1 MSLRKSH
8 ITWEKELQNWLS
20 KKLKRKFQL
29 IWVLSKKKLWEKLK
43 IKEYKISI
51 ILVIIWKILLSTAR
65 IRDIMVVVIQVLVI
79 QAMVEVIQD
88 MEDMEDMDMDMVT
101 HTVNN
106 IAIVNLQQENLL
118 TNSLPQ
124 AET

>member
-1 MSLRKSH
+1 M
-8 ITWEKELQNWLS
+8 
-20 KKLKRKFQL
+20 
-29 IWVLSKKKLWEKLK
+29 
-43 IKEYKISI
+43 
-51 ILVIIWKILLSTAR
+51 AR

-88 MEDMEDMDMDMVT
+88 MEDTEDMDMDMVT

>member
-1 MSLRKSH
+1 
-8 ITWEKELQNWLS
+8 
-20 KKLKRKFQL
+20 
-29 IWVLSKKKLWEKLK
+29 LK

-51 ILVIIWKILLSTAR
+51 ILVIIWKILLSMAR
-65 IRDIMVVVIQVLVI
+65 IRDMVMDIQVLVI
-79 QAMVEVIQD
+79 QAAMVVVIQD

-101 HTVNN
+101 HMVNN

-118 TNSLPQ
+118 INSLPQ

>member
-1 MSLRKSH
+1 M
-8 ITWEKELQNWLS
+8 
-20 KKLKRKFQL
+20 
-29 IWVLSKKKLWEKLK
+29 K

-51 ILVIIWKILLSTAR
+51 ILVIIWKILLSMAR

-88 MEDMEDMDMDMVT
+88 MEDTEDMDMDMVT

>member
-1 MSLRKSH
+1 M
-8 ITWEKELQNWLS
+8 
-20 KKLKRKFQL
+20 
-29 IWVLSKKKLWEKLK
+29 K

-51 ILVIIWKILLSTAR
+51 ILVIIWKILLSMAR
-65 IRDIMVVVIQVLVI
+65 ILDMVMDIQVLVI
-79 QAMVEVIQD
+79 QAAMVVVIQD

-118 TNSLPQ
+118 INSLPQ

>member
-51 ILVIIWKILLSTAR
+51 ILVIIWKILLSMAR

-88 MEDMEDMDMDMVT
+88 MEDTEDMDMDMVT

>member
-1 MSLRKSH
+1 M
-8 ITWEKELQNWLS
+8 
-20 KKLKRKFQL
+20 
-29 IWVLSKKKLWEKLK
+29 K
-43 IKEYKISI
+43 IKEYKINI
-51 ILVIIWKILLSTAR
+51 TLVIIWKILLSMAR

-88 MEDMEDMDMDMVT
+88 MEDTEDMDMDMVT

>member
-1 MSLRKSH
+1 M
-8 ITWEKELQNWLS
+8 
-20 KKLKRKFQL
+20 
-29 IWVLSKKKLWEKLK
+29 
-43 IKEYKISI
+43 
-51 ILVIIWKILLSTAR
+51 AR
-65 IRDIMVVVIQVLVI
+65 IQDIMDIQVLVI
-79 QAMVEVIQD
+79 QDMDMVVIQD
-88 MEDMEDMDMDMVT
+88 MVDMDMVMET

>member
-1 MSLRKSH
+1 M
-8 ITWEKELQNWLS
+8 
-20 KKLKRKFQL
+20 
-29 IWVLSKKKLWEKLK
+29 K

-51 ILVIIWKILLSTAR
+51 ILVIIWKILLSMAR
-65 IRDIMVVVIQVLVI
+65 IRDMVMDIQVLVI
-79 QAMVEVIQD
+79 QAAMVVVIQD

-101 HTVNN
+101 HMVNN

-118 TNSLPQ
+118 INSLPQ

>member
-51 ILVIIWKILLSTAR
+51 ILVIIWKILLSMAR